1 MRKWSRLREMS
12 DLGHAVEDEVLGVRV
27 LPLLHTRDRNLTGD
41 EAHGEHD
48 NTHYHTLPHSG
59 PTAAGYRL
67 LKREVRVRVPASSTA
82 THGPERLGYR
92 LENAPTAPTCL

>member
-1 MRKWSRLREMS
+1 MTARLCRFES
-12 DLGHAVEDEVLGVRV
+12 CRAPRAQ
-27 LPLLHTRDRNLTGD
+27 TGD

-59 PTAAGYRL
+59 ADGRGLSPV
-67 LKREVRVRVPASSTA
+67 KREVRVRVPASSTT

-92 LENAPTAPTCL
+92 LENAPTTPTCPCEQCISET